1 MQAFVIMGIVALIV
15 IGVIAFRRWKPEQ
28 YIIGEV
34 DFIDSYTA
42 KLINFDK
49 NDGAYTGDPDK
60 LYIKFLP
67 NGCEFYDVDGN
78 SCEALDI
85 TIGSKVKMTST
96 TGLKTDEYGRTI
108 IEIKKVEVLTAGLTA
123 DEFFASNQ

>member
-1 MQAFVIMGIVALIV
+1 MGIVLLIV
-15 IGVIAFRRWKPEQ
+15 IGVIVFRRWKPEQ

-34 DFIDSYTA
+34 TFIDSYTA
-42 KLINFDK
+42 KMDNFDK

-67 NGCEFYDVDGN
+67 NGCKFFDVDGN
-78 SCEALDI
+78 LCEASDI
-85 TIGSKVKMTST
+85 TVGSKVKMIST

-108 IEIKKVEVLTAGLTA
+108 VEIKKVEVLVAGMTA